1 MAQDFSRELSIR
13 GGQAGVTAEY
23 GIATLATGT
32 VAINTKLR
40 QIMYFNFSVING
52 VGTSTCTLQGT
63 VGTAVGALPGTAGHV
78 VAESNLPT
86 GEVTYLFLGY

>member
-13 GGQAGVTAEY
+13 GGQAGVTEEY

-40 QIMYFNFSVING
+40 QIMYANFSVVDG

-63 VGTAVGALPGTAGHV
+63 VGTATGSLPGTAGHI
-78 VAESNLPT
+78 VAESNLAA
-86 GEVTYLFLGY
+86 GAVYYLLRGY

>member
-40 QIMYFNFSVING
+40 QIMHFNFSVING

-63 VGTAVGALPGTAGHV
+63 VGTATGSLPGTAGHI
-78 VAESNLPT
+78 VAESNLAA
-86 GEVTYLFLGY
+86 GAVYYLLRGY